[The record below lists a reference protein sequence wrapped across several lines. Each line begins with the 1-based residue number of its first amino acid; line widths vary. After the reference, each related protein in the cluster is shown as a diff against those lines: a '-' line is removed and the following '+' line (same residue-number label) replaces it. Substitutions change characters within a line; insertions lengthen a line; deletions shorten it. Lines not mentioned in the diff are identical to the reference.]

1 MTKSCIK
8 EKTVCLKPT
17 QCKLTIH
24 QYSIVF
30 KERERKHKSPHK
42 PTTQR
47 QPHFGVFY
55 YYFMRM
61 HIHTHIYTH
70 FKQKLDPMPFV
81 HIHFILIIKVIKS
94 HYRKIK
100 KKGKITHNPL
110 PLNIKT

>member
-1 MTKSCIK
+1 MTKLCIK

-30 KERERKHKSPHK
+30 KERERKHKSPHN

-61 HIHTHIYTH
+61 HIHTHTYI
-70 FKQKLDPMPFV
+70 
-81 HIHFILIIKVIKS
+81 HILNKNWILCHLYIFILF
-94 HYRKIK
+94 
-100 KKGKITHNPL
+100 
-110 PLNIKT
+110 